1 MILTVWRVF
10 RSIAPYLLI
19 LLVVLFL
26 WNEATRKPEPDP
38 EARAAVEAKA
48 RELKAVQGQLVSEKA
63 LTATLHRDL
72 QEFVSGMK
80 KAGGVKKA
88 PTGALST
95 AVTIKDTAAGSF
107 KLPEGAPPLTM
118 PFVWTDEYHRFKVDF
133 PSGLLTRNQKFKI
146 DIAAVIIDDGLY
158 TKLDFREYDPETGA
172 EIPTTGILHEGTLR
186 VSTYKKP
193 TPFWHP
199 RLVAVADHRGAVGAG
214 AELINLKDK
223 LNAGLVGLYSGKQD
237 EGRGGAFVGYRLFDS
252 NVSIGAYGAASTEGN
267 FAFGGLLSVALTR

>member
-10 RSIAPYLLI
+10 RSVAPYLLV

-26 WNEATRKPEPDP
+26 WNEATRKPEPDL

-48 RELKAVQGQLVSEKA
+48 RELNAVQAQLVSEKA
-63 LTATLHRDL
+63 LTATLHKDL
-72 QEFVSGMK
+72 QAFVDGMK

-95 AVTIKDTAAGSF
+95 AVTIKDTAAGTF
-107 KLPEGAPPLTM
+107 TPPVQTLPFT
-118 PFVWTDEYHRFKVDF
+118 WQDEYHRFKVDH
-133 PSGLLTRNQKFKI
+133 PSGLLTRSQKFKI

-158 TKLDFREYDPETGA
+158 TKLDFREYDPVTGV

-199 RLVAVADHRGAVGAG
+199 RLVAVADHRGAVGVG

-223 LNAGLVGLYSGKQD
+223 LNAGLVALYSGKQD

-252 NVSIGAYGAASTEGN
+252 NVSVGAYGAVSTEGTLGV
-267 FAFGGLLSVALTR
+267 GGLLTVALTR